1 MDDLLSEKEQ
11 IQYIREW
18 WQENRLYIFVVGFL
32 LIGGITGNNFWKSS
46 VLNQQISASSLYES
60 LATEI
65 SENDLEGGKAIAK
78 RIYDEHKDTIY
89 ADKARLAMAY
99 FYMSQSRDEDAANVL
114 RGLLSIS
121 NNNELQLL
129 GTLRLAKI
137 LLYQG
142 KHQDVLEL
150 LENNIG
156 HAYETKYSELLGDA
170 YFALE
175 NYSQAE
181 LAYMNALKGNGLNQM
196 VDASLIQMKINDLPE
211 FSLPEDPPSINTE
224 ELQ

>member
-46 VLNQQISASSLYES
+46 ILNYQISASSLYES
-60 LATEI
+60 LAIDI
-65 SENDLEGGKAIAK
+65 SENDLEGGEAIAK
-78 RIYDEHKDTIY
+78 RIYDEHNDTIY

-114 RGLLSIS
+114 RDLLSAS

-175 NYSQAE
+175 NFSKAE
-181 LAYMNALKGNGLNQM
+181 LAYMNALKGTSSSQM
-196 VDASLIQMKINDLPE
+196 VDTSLIQMKMNDLPE
-211 FSLPEDPPSINTE
+211 FFLPEDTPSINKE